1 MIYVQIVAF
10 LAVITVIRDIVRNK
24 AYYTYRNMFFYAVLV
39 FLLVIADLFATSLD
53 SFYEP
58 FFRILLLPVLAHTLG
73 INYILVKSLTTKIKP
88 SDFTWAFIFATPM
101 SILIFLDDKLNFFF
115 KAINLNANGSLMSVE
130 YGIGYYLF
138 LLLMLYYGLIIA
150 YYLMKVDDKTW
161 KKVVIILV
169 GLVLPF
175 LASFAV
181 MYGYIPQDK
190 SPVYMIYVGYFLF
203 IYVTIFKDSRYIQY
217 FDDDEKAIMM
227 SMGAYYVIA
236 DESDMIEFV
245 SFDYLISNPE
255 MPASELIG
263 RNYVEV
269 LGEEDFISNDI
280 LRIGNKYFEMQVKVL
295 SSGKTLIYYRDFSEI
310 QQSISEREH
319 LVSVTDKLTGLAN
332 RVAFEDDFYK
342 GKLAYSFT
350 GIINIRDFS
359 KLNTTYG
366 HNIGNK
372 YLQIQAQRLKI
383 RFGDYITYR
392 LGADEFLIQSP
403 LGIEFDPQEVIDAIT
418 DPVEIDGIMHQFGA
432 CMGVYDF
439 KSHKLDDIN
448 EYISLLDFAL
458 RLAKQKGGSSYT
470 MVNSDHI
477 ELFKRRKELYLN
489 LLGGLKKD
497 NVIAVFQPYID
508 IDAGKIVGFEGLA
521 RVIIFDR
528 MFFPN
533 EFIHLLEDTEKI
545 KQLDLIVLDKC
556 LEFATELLAKGL
568 FDSTIKISSNLST
581 LSMERMSI
589 EDITMISDK
598 YNIPRENIELE
609 ITEQTLIA
617 EKGYELVKSLKEAG
631 YKIAIDDFSSGYAS
645 LKYLANM
652 DADTL
657 KIDREL
663 VVDVDDADS
672 NQAKIYQMI
681 LDLADR
687 MGLETVC
694 EGVETIEQFDSLR
707 AVGAKLVQGY
717 FFSKPVSTDKFI
729 ELVNDFNSTEELN

>member
-1 MIYVQIVAF
+1 
-10 LAVITVIRDIVRNK
+10 
-24 AYYTYRNMFFYAVLV
+24 
-39 FLLVIADLFATSLD
+39 
-53 SFYEP
+53 
-58 FFRILLLPVLAHTLG
+58 
-73 INYILVKSLTTKIKP
+73 
-88 SDFTWAFIFATPM
+88 
-101 SILIFLDDKLNFFF
+101 
-115 KAINLNANGSLMSVE
+115 
-130 YGIGYYLF
+130 
-138 LLLMLYYGLIIA
+138 
-150 YYLMKVDDKTW
+150 MKVDDKTW